1 MLSLN
6 GLIASWNGFILSLK
20 LEVGGCGLHA
30 VGCLLLSWRFC
41 SKLFY
46 FAQIPTIFFA
56 FVCEIFIGEAEEK
69 VAEGFHVELSNLVM

>member
-1 MLSLN
+1 MGRCSIISISTEFVQTTSINVVCDLLN
-6 GLIASWNGFILSLK
+6 SK
-20 LEVGGCGLHA
+20 
-30 VGCLLLSWRFC
+30 C